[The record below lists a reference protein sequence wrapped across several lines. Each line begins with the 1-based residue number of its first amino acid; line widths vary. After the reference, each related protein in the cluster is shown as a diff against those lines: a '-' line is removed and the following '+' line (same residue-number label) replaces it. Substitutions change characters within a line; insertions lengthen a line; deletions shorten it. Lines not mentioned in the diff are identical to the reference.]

1 MSHSHPVSSTLL
13 TPRAQLAI
21 CKVWIVNMLLTT
33 PQSSYKSQERF
44 FFFSSEILEF
54 CQLLD
59 AKKEQERKSVEITER
74 HALKLLLQLLAVN

>member
-1 MSHSHPVSSTLL
+1 
-13 TPRAQLAI
+13 
-21 CKVWIVNMLLTT
+21 MLLTT

-44 FFFSSEILEF
+44 LFSSEILEF

-74 HALKLLLQLLAVN
+74 DTLKLLL